1 VENLRYS
8 RYEAWHRALSAVL
21 IISVRCKMMLVDG
34 NLQKKNTQKICLWLD
49 LSLQERMAFA
59 TIRNLCGYNCLEF
72 YAGWIY

>member
-1 VENLRYS
+1 M
-8 RYEAWHRALSAVL
+8 L
-21 IISVRCKMMLVDG
+21 IDG
-34 NLQKKNTQKICLWLD
+34 RLPKKNTQKICLWLD